1 MIKHFN
7 TAFAASNTGTTAK
20 SGKSGM
26 MGTVVVLA
34 LLAGAAY
41 FGYKYIQS
49 RNQPIRKEEQE

>member
-7 TAFAASNTGTTAK
+7 TAMAASNGGAPK

-26 MGTVVVLA
+26 MGTLVVLA
-34 LLAGAAY
+34 LIAGAAY

-49 RNQPIRKEEQE
+49 RNQPIKREELD

>member
-7 TAFAASNTGTTAK
+7 TAMAASNGTAPK

-26 MGTVVVLA
+26 MGTVIVLA
-34 LLAGAAY
+34 LIAGAAY

-49 RNQPIRKEEQE
+49 RNQPVRKEEQE